1 LKRSEAVCGRFLEQ
15 YPYAV
20 KTEEIMDRDED
31 CSNEQNI
38 ANIVRHENEQAAKGA
53 KTIPKP
59 RSGGN
64 FPG

>member
-1 LKRSEAVCGRFLEQ
+1 
-15 YPYAV
+15 
-20 KTEEIMDRDED
+20 MDRDED
-31 CSNEQNI
+31 CSNEQKI
-38 ANIVRHENEQAAKGA
+38 ADIVRHKNEQAAKGA